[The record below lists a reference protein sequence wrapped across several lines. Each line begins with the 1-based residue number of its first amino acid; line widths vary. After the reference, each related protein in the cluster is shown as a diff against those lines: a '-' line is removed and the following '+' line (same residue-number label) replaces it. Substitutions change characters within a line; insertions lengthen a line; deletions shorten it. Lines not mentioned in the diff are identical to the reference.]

1 MDGGFRSEEE
11 ERKEESQDR
20 MVDWN
25 GMEQYG
31 VGLGWSNIME
41 KINANANA
49 NVSAH
54 KCRYKILRERKTNRE
69 SVECR
74 LYEEL

>member
-25 GMEQYG
+25 GMEWSSM
-31 VGLGWSNIME
+31 GL
-41 KINANANA
+41 
-49 NVSAH
+49 V
-54 KCRYKILRERKTNRE
+54 
-69 SVECR
+69 
-74 LYEEL
+74 